1 MSIELGSNWSSL
13 FSSFDRT
20 PIASASIGQVHR
32 AVLASTNSPVAIKI
46 QFPGI
51 ASSISSDLANLSV
64 LLRSSALLPKG
75 LYLQNT
81 IAVMRREL
89 EDECDYIR
97 EAEAGR
103 RFSNLLKGDEF
114 FVVPKIVEEATT
126 GKVLTTEWM
135 DGKPLSRMK
144 NMSQETRDKVCH
156 AFRSK
161 RLTRN
166 GCLLTDRQIGTNVL
180 RLCLQ
185 ELFQF
190 RFMQT
195 DPNWANFLYD
205 ASNDKLQLIDFGA
218 SREYSKGFMDGWYR
232 LLTAAL
238 EGQREV
244 MKVESERLG
253 YLTGEENEVCA
264 CWQ

>member
-1 MSIELGSNWSSL
+1 M
-13 FSSFDRT
+13 
-20 PIASASIGQVHR
+20 
-32 AVLASTNSPVAIKI
+32 
-46 QFPGI
+46 
-51 ASSISSDLANLSV
+51 
-64 LLRSSALLPKG
+64 
-75 LYLQNT
+75 
-81 IAVMRREL
+81 AVMRREL

-103 RFSNLLKGDEF
+103 RFGRLLEEDDF

-135 DGKPLSRMK
+135 DGRPLSRMK
-144 NMSQETRDKVCH
+144 NMPQKTRDKV
-156 AFRSK
+156 SGLS
-161 RLTRN
+161 LTI
-166 GCLLTDRQIGTNVL
+166 LLQVHEVKAKGLVQIGRNVL

-205 ASNDKLQLIDFGA
+205 APNDKLQLIDFGA
-218 SREYSKGFMDGWYR
+218 SREYSREFMDGWYR

-238 EGQREV
+238 EGEREV
-244 MKVESERLG
+244 MRVESQNLG
-253 YLTGEENEVCA
+253 YLTGEENEVSQIKGSLLARGCMEYQEMLKA
-264 CWQ
+264 HLDSMALVASMSTYQSGMIIFSS